1 MRTILITSTKRLAG
15 KSTVGLGLCM
25 WARKKGEK
33 VGYFKPLG
41 DRVVRKDERMYDHD
55 AHLFKEVLGLSES
68 EEKMSIAHDY
78 KGLLR
83 DTSEHPKDYVGELR
97 KRFEELSGGKDL
109 MVVEGAHSLACGAYL
124 GLSAPEIVKHV
135 GGMVLVVATGSSEE
149 VVDRVAMAKAYLNHV
164 GAPMLGVVVNKAT
177 EQQISRE
184 NTMLVKLFGDI
195 GVEFFGFLPERKS
208 LSRITPRDIVEVLEA
223 EILAGDKGL
232 DTLLERV
239 VVGAMGFEAAM
250 KRLRTIPG
258 NAIITG
264 GDRTDLQLGAL
275 ETSSR
280 CLILTGGIFPA
291 PTVLREAEQ
300 RGVPVLLV
308 PYDTFSAAERIEKI
322 TPRIRPEETSK
333 IEEIERLVLEFVELD
348 RLWGVSS

>member
-1 MRTILITSTKRLAG
+1 MKTLVITSTKRLAG
-15 KSTVGLGLCM
+15 KSTIGLGICM
-25 WARKKGEK
+25 WAKKKGEE

-41 DRVVRKDERMYDHD
+41 DKIVRRNKVVYDHD
-55 AHLFKEVLGLSES
+55 AHLFKKVLGLTEP

-78 KGLLR
+78 KGFLR
-83 DTSEHPKDYVGELR
+83 DASTQPKEYVANLGKRFGELS
-97 KRFEELSGGKDL
+97 KEKDL
-109 MVVEGAHSLACGAYL
+109 MVVEGAHSLPCGAYL
-124 GLSAPEIVKHV
+124 KISAPEIVKHV
-135 GGMVLVVATGSSEE
+135 GGMVLVVATGSNEE
-149 VVDRVAMAKAYLNHV
+149 LIDRVAMAKSHLDNMD
-164 GAPMLGVVVNKAT
+164 APMLGVVVNKAT
-177 EQQISRE
+177 EQQTSSE
-184 NTMLVKLFGDI
+184 KDLLL
-195 GVEFFGFLPERKS
+195 EFFDDMSVECFGFVPECKS
-208 LSRITPRDIVEVLEA
+208 LSGVTPKDFVEVLEA
-223 EILAGDKGL
+223 DILAGDKGL
-232 DTLLERV
+232 GTRVERV

-333 IEEIERLVLEFVELD
+333 IEEIERLILNHVELD
-348 RLWGVSS
+348 RLWGASN